1 MAQTRFILKKALH
14 RGLKVIVVINKMNR
28 KDADPERTLNR
39 TFDLFIDLGA
49 SDEQADFPVIYA
61 NGIEGRAGTT
71 PALSDSLQPLFDTIL
86 RKIDP
91 PEVDVD
97 GPFQMMVTN
106 IFYDEYRGLSALGKI
121 NRGRAVAGMSLARI
135 DFSGVAVPE
144 RIRYLMTYNGLS
156 RVDIESADAG
166 EIIVIMGLE
175 AVAI

>member
-1 MAQTRFILKKALH
+1 MS
-14 RGLKVIVVINKMNR
+14 
-28 KDADPERTLNR
+28 
-39 TFDLFIDLGA
+39 A

-166 EIIVIMGLE
+166 EIIAIMGLE
-175 AVAI
+175 AVAIGETLTDPNTPKTLPIIRVKEPTVKMTFAKIGRVHV